1 MAKKTLFTL
10 TLNGDETQIASAPD
24 ATLLETLRDGLGVL
38 SPKRGCN
45 QGVCGACTVLVDG
58 VPVRSCLTLTAR
70 CEGHQVE
77 TMEGLNTDP
86 VMAVLQRHMVDS
98 GGVQCGFC
106 TSGMLISARNLLVET
121 PAPSRDAVK
130 SALSGNI
137 CRCTGYRTIVDAVC
151 TAAEELRA

>member
-1 MAKKTLFTL
+1 MAAKALMTLH
-10 TLNGDETQIASAPD
+10 LNGDTVDLAAAPA

-58 VPVRSCLTLTAR
+58 VPVRSCLTLTAA
-70 CEGHQVE
+70 CEGHE
-77 TMEGLNTDP
+77 IRTMEGLNADP
-86 VMAVLQRHMVDS
+86 VMAVLQRHMMGS

-106 TSGMLISARNLLVET
+106 TAGMLISAHDLLTHT
-121 PAPSRDAVK
+121 PRPDRDTVK
-130 SALSGNI
+130 SALSGNL

-151 TAAEELRA
+151 TAAEELAP